1 MELFHTHKQ
10 VNASIEPWISFEK
23 KKVHRVVHFNL
34 NACLKPYINMNTDL
48 RKKAKSDF
56 EKDFFKFMKNAVFG
70 KTMENVRKHREIK
83 LVITKK

>member
-1 MELFHTHKQ
+1 
-10 VNASIEPWISFEK
+10 
-23 KKVHRVVHFNL
+23 
-34 NACLKPYINMNTDL
+34 MNTDL

-83 LVITKK
+83 LVITKKQKERFSVKIKLSYYKVLYRISISNRNLKNAETYE